1 MLEDRQ
7 TDIQTHAVTTVLRFP
22 LGGGVTSVFIYLFEP
37 SAPSD
42 CFFWRFVSILL
53 LTYFKLLTYI
63 SSSLRTGMFI
73 AGV

>member
-37 SAPSD
+37 SALVT
-42 CFFWRFVSILL
+42 VSFGALFQFSYLLTLSYL
-53 LTYFKLLTYI
+53 LTYR
-63 SSSLRTGMFI
+63 LR
-73 AGV
+73 